1 MEKTLYRSRNER
13 VIAGVCGGLAQYLE
27 IDPTLVRAA
36 VVLFGLIT
44 QGGILIAYLIMAVV
58 VPEEPESE
66 GSPAAAVPYVAP
78 QPRYEEG
85 YTVTENDM
93 RDLASTPE
101 QAPESPAPPVAP
113 AAPPPYAAPSPPPYA
128 APVAPTAPVAP
139 QYAAPRARGTRGL
152 WWGLALIVVGLI
164 LLADQ
169 FLPGVSLWQY
179 WPLIIVVI
187 GLATVIKGVRR

>member
-1 MEKTLYRSRNER
+1 METRLYRSRSDR
-13 VIAGVCGGLAQYLE
+13 VISGVCGGLADYFD

-36 VVLFGLIT
+36 VVVLGLVT

-58 VPEEPESE
+58 VPEEPLSE
-66 GSPAAAVPYVAP
+66 GAAARAVPHLAT
-78 QPRYEEG
+78 QPLSKEG
-85 YTVTENDM
+85 FTVIENDT
-93 RDLASTPE
+93 RNAAQTPE
-101 QAPESPAPPVAP
+101 QAPAPPAPV
-113 AAPPPYAAPSPPPYA
+113 APSPPQYV
-128 APVAPTAPVAP
+128 APVAPVAP
-139 QYAAPRARGTRGL
+139 QPVAPRAHGTRGL
-152 WWGLALIVVGLI
+152 WWGLALIVVGMI